1 MQPVGTRIERRID
14 TDWFAATVIDA
25 YDDGHGVLLYDLE
38 YDEGNTELEVP
49 SAEIRVCVAASPRP
63 QCDAAKVLVDPAP
76 VAVLH
81 SQDDHDDMNAFVVN
95 GHATKLGAGSGLHG
109 VRFLRET
116 VNMR

>member
-1 MQPVGTRIERRID
+1 MQAVGTRVERRID

-25 YDDGHGVLLYDLE
+25 YEDDGVLLYDVE

-49 SAEIRVCVAASPRP
+49 SDEIRVGAPPRP
-63 QCDAAKVLVDPAP
+63 HCDAAKVLPAP
-76 VAVLH
+76 MLH
-81 SQDDHDDMNAFVVN
+81 SQDDDDVNAFVVN